1 MPNTEQTRFVPRSEL
16 RNQGQRPRHT
26 QKRQMPA
33 HGRQVRGSVRHTTHK
48 STKASQHA
56 LKTTMVVTLIIAASK
71 LLGFVREM
79 VMAAYF
85 GRGVESDAF
94 VTAYGIF
101 SIMTL
106 LFSAGIASTFIP
118 IYTKTRLRE
127 GQLAADRYA
136 SQVVTLYFVAG
147 LIGSLLAY
155 FFAPAICS
163 LIYRAEVGVEL
174 TIQLTRMMYPSLAFY
189 AVTGVLCNLLNA
201 REKFIPEQLLGFI
214 LSACLITAIVMFRD
228 IRMVGI
234 AVSVT
239 GVMQTI
245 ILIPF
250 LRGHFRYRPYLTIRE
265 PKIRRTFILAI
276 PALISMAFDEIN
288 HQIDRMIGSSLGVGV
303 VTALSKS
310 YSLVTTALGIL
321 IVPITTITFSRL
333 SRIVA
338 KRKKNEFGQAVR
350 QSIEIIALITLPVI
364 ILGVVM
370 QKDIIAVAFQRGAF
384 TAEDTA
390 FTAPVFG
397 MYIAGLFFFGLRNF
411 LSRVFYSLQD
421 THTPMR
427 VGIVSVCV
435 NIVLNLTLSRVM
447 GAMGLTL
454 ATTTA
459 ALTGATLQLILLHK
473 KMGSLGLRSVVG
485 QVIRIVISLVAATG
499 ILLLVLSFLPAHN
512 GETLTGLLRLFAGAA
527 SFLVVY
533 LGATMAL
540 GVRSTRQLIHMIKR

>member
-1 MPNTEQTRFVPRSEL
+1 
-16 RNQGQRPRHT
+16 
-26 QKRQMPA
+26 
-33 HGRQVRGSVRHTTHK
+33 
-48 STKASQHA
+48 
-56 LKTTMVVTLIIAASK
+56 MVVTLIIAASK

-155 FFAPAICS
+155 LFAPAICS

-245 ILIPF
+245 ILLPF
-250 LRGHFRYRPYLTIRE
+250 LRGHFRYR
-265 PKIRRTFILAI
+265 
-276 PALISMAFDEIN
+276 
-288 HQIDRMIGSSLGVGV
+288 
-303 VTALSKS
+303 
-310 YSLVTTALGIL
+310 
-321 IVPITTITFSRL
+321 
-333 SRIVA
+333 
-338 KRKKNEFGQAVR
+338 AV
-350 QSIEIIALITLPVI
+350 SH
-364 ILGVVM
+364 
-370 QKDIIAVAFQRGAF
+370 
-384 TAEDTA
+384 
-390 FTAPVFG
+390 
-397 MYIAGLFFFGLRNF
+397 N
-411 LSRVFYSLQD
+411 
-421 THTPMR
+421 
-427 VGIVSVCV
+427 
-435 NIVLNLTLSRVM
+435 
-447 GAMGLTL
+447 
-454 ATTTA
+454 
-459 ALTGATLQLILLHK
+459 TGT
-473 KMGSLGLRSVVG
+473 
-485 QVIRIVISLVAATG
+485 
-499 ILLLVLSFLPAHN
+499 
-512 GETLTGLLRLFAGAA
+512 
-527 SFLVVY
+527 
-533 LGATMAL
+533 
-540 GVRSTRQLIHMIKR
+540 

>member
-1 MPNTEQTRFVPRSEL
+1 
-16 RNQGQRPRHT
+16 
-26 QKRQMPA
+26 
-33 HGRQVRGSVRHTTHK
+33 
-48 STKASQHA
+48 
-56 LKTTMVVTLIIAASK
+56 MVVTLIIAASK

-155 FFAPAICS
+155 LFAPAICS

-214 LSACLITAIVMFRD
+214 LSACLITAIVTFRD

-245 ILIPF
+245 ILLPF
-250 LRGHFRYRPYLTIRE
+250 LRGHFRYRPHLTIRE

-397 MYIAGLFFFGLRNF
+397 MFFFGLRNF

-421 THTPMR
+421 TRTPMR

-435 NIVLNLTLSRVM
+435 NIVLNLTLSRVI

-459 ALTGATLQLILLHK
+459 ALTGAALQLILLHK

-485 QVIRIVISLVAATG
+485 QVIRIIISLAAATG

>member
-1 MPNTEQTRFVPRSEL
+1 
-16 RNQGQRPRHT
+16 
-26 QKRQMPA
+26 
-33 HGRQVRGSVRHTTHK
+33 
-48 STKASQHA
+48 
-56 LKTTMVVTLIIAASK
+56 MVVTLIIAASK

-155 FFAPAICS
+155 LFAPAICS

-201 REKFIPEQLLGFI
+201 RGKIHSGTATGLYSVCLLDHRYRYVPGYTHGGHCSI
-214 LSACLITAIVMFRD
+214 RYGRD
-228 IRMVGI
+228 
-234 AVSVT
+234 ANHHSV
-239 GVMQTI
+239 
-245 ILIPF
+245 PF
-250 LRGHFRYRPYLTIRE
+250 LRGHFRYRPHLTIRE

-397 MYIAGLFFFGLRNF
+397 MYIAGLFFFGLRKF
-411 LSRVFYSLQD
+411 F
-421 THTPMR
+421 
-427 VGIVSVCV
+427 
-435 NIVLNLTLSRVM
+435 
-447 GAMGLTL
+447 
-454 ATTTA
+454 
-459 ALTGATLQLILLHK
+459 
-473 KMGSLGLRSVVG
+473 
-485 QVIRIVISLVAATG
+485 
-499 ILLLVLSFLPAHN
+499 
-512 GETLTGLLRLFAGAA
+512 
-527 SFLVVY
+527 
-533 LGATMAL
+533 
-540 GVRSTRQLIHMIKR
+540 

>member
-1 MPNTEQTRFVPRSEL
+1 MPRSEL
-16 RNQGQRPRHT
+16 RDQGQRPRHT

-155 FFAPAICS
+155 LFAPAICS

-245 ILIPF
+245 ILLPF

-310 YSLVTTALGIL
+310 YSLVTTALGISNHHYH
-321 IVPITTITFSRL
+321 IQQTEPYRSHAEKERVWP
-333 SRIVA
+333 
-338 KRKKNEFGQAVR
+338 G
-350 QSIEIIALITLPVI
+350 
-364 ILGVVM
+364 G
-370 QKDIIAVAFQRGAF
+370 
-384 TAEDTA
+384 TAE
-390 FTAPVFG
+390 
-397 MYIAGLFFFGLRNF
+397 Y
-411 LSRVFYSLQD
+411 
-421 THTPMR
+421 
-427 VGIVSVCV
+427 
-435 NIVLNLTLSRVM
+435 
-447 GAMGLTL
+447 
-454 ATTTA
+454 
-459 ALTGATLQLILLHK
+459 
-473 KMGSLGLRSVVG
+473 
-485 QVIRIVISLVAATG
+485 
-499 ILLLVLSFLPAHN
+499 
-512 GETLTGLLRLFAGAA
+512 
-527 SFLVVY
+527 
-533 LGATMAL
+533 
-540 GVRSTRQLIHMIKR
+540 

>member
-1 MPNTEQTRFVPRSEL
+1 
-16 RNQGQRPRHT
+16 
-26 QKRQMPA
+26 MPA

-155 FFAPAICS
+155 LFAPAICS

-214 LSACLITAIVMFRD
+214 LSACLITAIVTFRD

-245 ILIPF
+245 ILLPF
-250 LRGHFRYRPYLTIRE
+250 LRGHFRYRPHLTIRE

-421 THTPMR
+421 TRTPMR

-435 NIVLNLTLSRVM
+435 NIVLNLTLSRVI

-459 ALTGATLQLILLHK
+459 ALTGAALQLILLHK

-485 QVIRIVISLVAATG
+485 QVIRIIISLAAATG

>member
-16 RNQGQRPRHT
+16 RGRGTGGHT
-26 QKRQMPA
+26 KNR
-33 HGRQVRGSVRHTTHK
+33 
-48 STKASQHA
+48 SQHA

-118 IYTKTRLRE
+118 IYTKTRLKE
-127 GQLAADRYA
+127 GQRRADLYG

-147 LIGSLLAY
+147 LIGSTLAY
-155 FFAPAICS
+155 LFAPAICS
-163 LIYRAEVGVEL
+163 LIYRADVGVEL
-174 TIQLTRMMYPSLAFY
+174 TIQLTRLMYPSLAFY

-214 LSACLITAIVMFRD
+214 LSACLISAVIAFKD
-228 IRMVGI
+228 IRMVGL

-239 GVMQTI
+239 GAMQLV
-245 ILIPF
+245 ILLPF
-250 LRGHFRYRPYLTIRE
+250 LRGEFRFRPHLTVRD
-265 PKIRRTFILAI
+265 PKIRRTFLLAI

-338 KRKKNEFGQAVR
+338 KRKKEDFGQAVR
-350 QSIEIIALITLPVI
+350 ESIEIIALITLPVI
-364 ILGVVM
+364 VLGVVM
-370 QKDIIAVAFQRGAF
+370 QKDIISVAFQRGAF
-384 TAEDTA
+384 TAADTA
-390 FTAPVFG
+390 FTAPVFAC
-397 MYIAGLFFFGLRNF
+397 YIAGLFFFGLRNF

-421 THTPMR
+421 TRTPMR
-427 VGIVSVCV
+427 VGMVSVCI
-435 NIVLNLTLSRVM
+435 NIVLNLTLSRVI

-459 ALTGATLQLILLHK
+459 ALAGAALQLILLHK
-473 KMGSLGLRSVVG
+473 KMGTMGLRNVVG
-485 QVIRIVISLVAATG
+485 QLARIMIALAAATAV
-499 ILLLVLSFLPAHN
+499 LLLVLSVCPAHN
-512 GETLTGLLRLFAGAA
+512 GQMLTGIFRLAAGAV
-527 SFLVVY
+527 SFLLVY
-533 LGATMAL
+533 LGATMAC
-540 GVRSTRQLIHMIKR
+540 GVRSTKRLYHMIFSR

>member
-1 MPNTEQTRFVPRSEL
+1 
-16 RNQGQRPRHT
+16 
-26 QKRQMPA
+26 
-33 HGRQVRGSVRHTTHK
+33 
-48 STKASQHA
+48 
-56 LKTTMVVTLIIAASK
+56 MVVTLIIAASK

-85 GRGVESDAF
+85 GRGEKADAF

-155 FFAPAICS
+155 LFAPAICS

-201 REKFIPEQLLGFI
+201 REKFIPGIKLLGFI
-214 LSACLITAIVMFRD
+214 LSACLITAIVTFRD

-245 ILIPF
+245 ILSPF
-250 LRGHFRYRPYLTIRE
+250 LRGHFRYRPHLTIRE

-421 THTPMR
+421 TRTRMR

-435 NIVLNLTLSRVM
+435 NIVLNLTLSRVI

-459 ALTGATLQLILLHK
+459 ALTGAALQLILLHK

-485 QVIRIVISLVAATG
+485 QVIRIIISLAAATG